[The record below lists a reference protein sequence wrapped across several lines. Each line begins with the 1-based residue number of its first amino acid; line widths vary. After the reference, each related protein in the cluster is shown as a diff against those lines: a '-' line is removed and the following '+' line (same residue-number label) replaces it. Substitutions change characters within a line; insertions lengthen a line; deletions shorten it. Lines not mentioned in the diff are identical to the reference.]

1 MVQSLFTKEKI
12 SKMMIVFLPILITQL
27 GLFAISF
34 FDTFMSGK
42 FSPVDLAGVAIGTS
56 LWLPIY
62 NGCSGILLAV
72 TPIVAQLF
80 GQRAKPQYIRESVMQ
95 SIYLALLM
103 SAILIVLGF
112 AFLNSTLNFM
122 NLEQEVKQIA
132 LEYLIALSFGIV
144 PLFVYTVLRC
154 FIDALGKTSVS
165 MFITIVALPVNIAAN
180 YAFIYGKFGL
190 PAFGG
195 VGAGIASSITY
206 WIIMIIAILITAYVH
221 PFSQYGLLR
230 SLPRPSLKEWSYT
243 MKIGLPIGMAIF
255 FETSIFAAVTL
266 FMSSYDTITIA
277 SHQAAMNFASFLY
290 MVPLSFSMALTI
302 LVGQEV
308 GANHF
313 KRAREYSL
321 MGILFAVGFSCI
333 SAIILVLFRDQV
345 AYLYTNEHDV
355 ALLTAKFLIFAIFFQ
370 LSDALQAPIQGALRG
385 YKDVNVTFFMTLL
398 SYWIIGLPVGYVLA
412 NFTSFGAF
420 GYWIGLIA
428 GLAMGATGLS
438 VRLLI
443 VQRRMKASN

>member
-1 MVQSLFTKEKI
+1 MIQSLFSKEKI

-42 FSPVDLAGVAIGTS
+42 FSPIDLAGVAIGTS
-56 LWLPIY
+56 LWTPIY
-62 NGCSGILLAV
+62 HGCSGILLAV

-80 GQRAKPQYIRESVMQ
+80 GQRAKPTHIRQAVMQ
-95 SIYLALLM
+95 AIYLALIM
-103 SAILIVLGF
+103 SILLIILGGLFLHPVLD
-112 AFLNSTLNFM
+112 FM
-122 NLEQEVKQIA
+122 SLEQEVEQIA
-132 LEYLIALSFGIV
+132 FHYLFALAIGIT

-165 MFITIVALPVNIAAN
+165 MFITIVALPVNIVAN
-180 YAFIYGKFGL
+180 YAFIFGKFGL

-206 WIIMIIAILITAYVH
+206 WIIMFIAILITVKNV

-230 SLPRPSLKEWSYT
+230 TLPKPSLKEWANT
-243 MKIGLPIGMAIF
+243 MKIGFPIGMAIF
-255 FETSIFAAVTL
+255 FESSIFAAVTL

-277 SHQAAMNFASFLY
+277 SHQAAMNFSSFLY

-302 LVGQEV
+302 LVGQEA
-308 GANHF
+308 GAHQL
-313 KRAREYSL
+313 KRARAFSL
-321 MGILFAVGFSCI
+321 MGILFAVGFSAI
-333 SAIILVLFRDQV
+333 SAIILVLFREHV
-345 AYLYTNEHDV
+345 AYLYTNDQEV

-398 SYWIIGLPVGYVLA
+398 SYWIIGLPAGYALA
-412 NFTSFGAF
+412 NFTSFGAY

-428 GLAMGATGLS
+428 GLAIGASGLS
-438 VRLLI
+438 IRLII
-443 VQRRMKASN
+443 VQRRMKASM

>member
-1 MVQSLFTKEKI
+1 MFTLFSKEKL

-42 FSPVDLAGVAIGTS
+42 FSPVDLAGVAIGAS
-56 LWLPIY
+56 LWMPIY
-62 NGCSGILLAV
+62 NGFSGILLAV

-80 GQRAKPQYIRESVMQ
+80 GQRAKPVRIRQAVMQ
-95 SIYLALLM
+95 AVYLALIM
-103 SAILIVLGF
+103 SALLIIIGGF
-112 AFLNSTLNFM
+112 SLNLLLQFM
-122 NLEQEVKQIA
+122 NLEEEVKQIA
-132 LEYLIALSFGIV
+132 LQYLIALSFGIV

-165 MFITIVALPVNIAAN
+165 MFITIVALPVNVIAN

-190 PAFGG
+190 PAYGG

-206 WIIMIIAILITAYVH
+206 WIIMLIAILITAKVD

-230 SLPRPSLKEWSYT
+230 GLPKPSLKEWGNT

-255 FETSIFAAVTL
+255 FESSIFAAVTL

-290 MVPLSFSMALTI
+290 MVPLSFSLALTI
-302 LVGQEV
+302 LVGQEA
-308 GANHF
+308 GAHQF
-313 KRAREYSL
+313 KRAREFSL
-321 MGILFAVGFSCI
+321 IGILSAVGFSGI
-333 SAIILVLFRDQV
+333 SAIILLVFREHV
-345 AYLYTNEHDV
+345 AYLYTNEPEV

-398 SYWIIGLPVGYVLA
+398 SYWIIGLPVGYFLA
-412 NFTSFGAF
+412 NYTSFGAF
-420 GYWIGLIA
+420 GYWIGLITGLAIGAA
-428 GLAMGATGLS
+428 GLS
-438 VRLLI
+438 IRLII
-443 VQRRMKASN
+443 VQRRMRASI